1 MKTMIQKSLLLAGLT
16 VAGSALATTNGFVVP
31 FFRGQPTTTAG
42 GWEVFTSASTPAPA
56 NQPDLPGNLSGANIV
71 QLDPGAFVTGS
82 GNIYNIAGVSSFVLT
97 HNPAEPVGWVTLQ
110 VRSLGAEIDYSS
122 VRLSYELGGVTQS
135 LAPLGRVELDR
146 GLQLGVNVSSRWDWD
161 VNALGLSSY
170 RIEFAAAGP
179 SLSMD
184 AIVLD
189 TAGVGVVPEPSTWA
203 LLAFGASAL
212 AWQFRSSVGRTS
224 RRN

>member
-1 MKTMIQKSLLLAGLT
+1 MIQKSLLLASLT
-16 VAGSALATTNGFVVP
+16 AASSALAATNGFVVP
-31 FFRGQPTTTAG
+31 YFRGQPTTTSG
-42 GWEVFTSASTPAPA
+42 GWEVFTSASGLSPA
-56 NQPDLPGNLSGANIV
+56 NQPDLPGNLAGASIV

-82 GNIYNIAGVSSFVLT
+82 GNIYNVGGISSFVLT

-110 VRSLGAEIDYSS
+110 VRSLGAELDYSS
-122 VRLSYELGGVTQS
+122 VRVTYDLGGITQS
-135 LAPLGRVELDR
+135 IAPLGRIELDR
-146 GLQLGVNVSSRWDWD
+146 GLQLGVNVSSQWNWDL
-161 VNALGLSSY
+161 NTLGVSSY

-189 TAGVGVVPEPSTWA
+189 TAGVGIVPEPSTWA

-212 AWQFRSSVGRTS
+212 VWQFRSS
-224 RRN
+224 RRS